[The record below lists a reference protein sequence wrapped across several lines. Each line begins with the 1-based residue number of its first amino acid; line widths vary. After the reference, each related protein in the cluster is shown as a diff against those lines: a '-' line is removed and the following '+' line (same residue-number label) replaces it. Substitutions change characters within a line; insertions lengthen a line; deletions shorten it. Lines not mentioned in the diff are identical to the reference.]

1 MENEG
6 GSTINPLDIE
16 RAFAHFLLEFQDNGV
31 QEYHRQVHILMQY
44 QKRSLYV
51 DFMHIKQ
58 YNEHLALAVEMEYYR
73 YWYIYF
79 YDIVTNQFSEKI
91 ILSLSI

>member
-1 MENEG
+1 MENENN
-6 GSTINPLDIE
+6 SINPLDIE
-16 RAFAHFLLEFQDNGV
+16 KAFAHFLIEFVDQNGI
-31 QEYHRQVHILMQY
+31 QEYHRQVNILMQY

-73 YWYIYF
+73 YL
-79 YDIVTNQFSEKI
+79 QFHSI
-91 ILSLSI
+91 IIFSKMFWFFIFF

>member
-6 GSTINPLDIE
+6 GNAINPLDIE
-16 RAFAHFLLEFQDNGV
+16 RAFAHFLLEFQDQNGI
-31 QEYHRQVHILMQY
+31 QEYHRQVNILMQY

-73 YWYIYF
+73 YLIVRNQTFHNFLFIYSRPGF
-79 YDIVTNQFSEKI
+79 FR
-91 ILSLSI
+91 